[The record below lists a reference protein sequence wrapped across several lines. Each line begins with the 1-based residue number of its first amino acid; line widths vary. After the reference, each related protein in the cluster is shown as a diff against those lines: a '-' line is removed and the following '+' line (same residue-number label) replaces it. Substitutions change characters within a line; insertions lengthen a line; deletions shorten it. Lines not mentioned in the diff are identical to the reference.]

1 MHWLL
6 FVSSRLRCRHPRP
19 RSSALLA
26 VQRGMR
32 QSTLDCVTLTCEGLL
47 SLARS
52 NSSLTMTLTHSRP
65 VAFLGHVIGNVYT
78 LLRWWLTCITLG
90 GNILWFREKRCRSLV
105 LPGPI
110 WQRSVLAGRVHKH
123 VRSQSAGPAVPT
135 RRQRGVA
142 RAVPPARRAGAAA
155 GRPRG
160 QSPPHGHAMDC
171 SICFE
176 KYDQQERVP
185 KVVPCGHT
193 VCLLCLGRSDRRE
206 CPTCR
211 TPYKVLP
218 SSLPRN
224 FDLLRL
230 IDQHGHARVH
240 CGWCSDCRDA
250 AKGECWEEHE
260 VLNVQ
265 AALRRRL
272 QAGVLQQAA
281 GQLEALHRQCQ
292 GAKALHAMT
301 LLSAEPWDLTLRSG
315 DKVLTGTVRN
325 ADDADPLT
333 KAMWLTVAAK
343 AALTKVER
351 LVGVHCCYD
360 PAWSLQLLRSAAP
373 SVEQLSVWYLRQAHM
388 LAVHAMPRLRRLW
401 LSHYMEPRSLEL
413 GELPQQGNGEGLE
426 WLKVYGLPRP
436 TTRSV
441 LQAHAHSLQ
450 ELVLFVGTA
459 GEQQWPRSCS
469 DLHSLLEQCG
479 LRALRRVV
487 LERGGASSRC
497 SHGRAGCDQQRGEV
511 RRVLH
516 GAEVLCSKCH
526 HRRARPYCRL

>member
-1 MHWLL
+1 
-6 FVSSRLRCRHPRP
+6 
-19 RSSALLA
+19 
-26 VQRGMR
+26 
-32 QSTLDCVTLTCEGLL
+32 
-47 SLARS
+47 
-52 NSSLTMTLTHSRP
+52 
-65 VAFLGHVIGNVYT
+65 
-78 LLRWWLTCITLG
+78 
-90 GNILWFREKRCRSLV
+90 
-105 LPGPI
+105 
-110 WQRSVLAGRVHKH
+110 
-123 VRSQSAGPAVPT
+123 
-135 RRQRGVA
+135 
-142 RAVPPARRAGAAA
+142 
-155 GRPRG
+155 
-160 QSPPHGHAMDC
+160 
-171 SICFE
+171 
-176 KYDQQERVP
+176 
-185 KVVPCGHT
+185 
-193 VCLLCLGRSDRRE
+193 
-206 CPTCR
+206 
-211 TPYKVLP
+211 
-218 SSLPRN
+218 
-224 FDLLRL
+224 
-230 IDQHGHARVH
+230 
-240 CGWCSDCRDA
+240 
-250 AKGECWEEHE
+250 
-260 VLNVQ
+260 
-265 AALRRRL
+265 
-272 QAGVLQQAA
+272 
-281 GQLEALHRQCQ
+281 
-292 GAKALHAMT
+292 MT

-343 AALTKVER
+343 AALTKILPAVVIETPLDGDRPPSAAKGQTPADGNAPPGTSSAPSPAGSPLSAATSAPRAVLQFLWELNVGSASYGEPNEKHQEKTDCLRLVLGVER